1 MHANPFC
8 IGLNCALGAEIM
20 LPFYKR
26 LVSISTSYVH
36 AYPNA
41 GLPNEMGGYDETP
54 EEFAKSMRGFVEAG
68 INMVG
73 GCCGTNHKFIK
84 KLAEEVVHAPVRKLI
99 HRQPYTRL
107 SGMDEFVFY
116 ESMNF
121 VNIGERCNLAGSS
134 IFKKLIK
141 DNEWDKA
148 SDIAKKQV
156 IDGAQLLD
164 ICLDD
169 GLIDGV
175 QAMRK
180 FLRLIMPNYA
190 IASVPV
196 VIDSS
201 NFNIV
206 HEGLKNCQG
215 KSIVNSISMKEGEE
229 EFIKQAKICQRFG
242 AAVIVMAFD

>member
-84 KLAEEVVHAPVRKLI
+84 KLAEEVTHAPVRKLI
-99 HRQPYTRL
+99 PRQPYTRL

-148 SDIAKKQV
+148 SDIAKK
-156 IDGAQLLD
+156 
-164 ICLDD
+164 
-169 GLIDGV
+169 
-175 QAMRK
+175 
-180 FLRLIMPNYA
+180 
-190 IASVPV
+190 
-196 VIDSS
+196 
-201 NFNIV
+201 
-206 HEGLKNCQG
+206 
-215 KSIVNSISMKEGEE
+215 
-229 EFIKQAKICQRFG
+229 
-242 AAVIVMAFD
+242 